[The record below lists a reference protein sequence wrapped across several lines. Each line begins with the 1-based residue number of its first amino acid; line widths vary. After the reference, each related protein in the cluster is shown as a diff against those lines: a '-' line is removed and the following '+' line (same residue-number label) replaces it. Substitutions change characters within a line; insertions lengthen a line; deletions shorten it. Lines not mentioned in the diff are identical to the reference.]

1 MNKRLKALRQNMN
14 MTQEQFAKSLGITS
28 SLLSQYEND
37 IISIP
42 ESIIDK
48 ICSLFFV
55 DKLWLVYG
63 VVKESPLSQ
72 IKRNAIAI
80 IASIDDNLFNHLLQN
95 LLSFMELDMENNIE
109 KKVLSYQK
117 ELEAEKKGQI
127 YTVLLNINDQK
138 ANKKISSP
146 GIYYMGII

>member
-1 MNKRLKALRQNMN
+1 M
-14 MTQEQFAKSLGITS
+14 
-28 SLLSQYEND
+28 
-37 IISIP
+37 
-42 ESIIDK
+42 
-48 ICSLFFV
+48 FFV

-95 LLSFMELDMENNIE
+95 LLSFIELNMENNID

-117 ELEAEKKGQI
+117 ELEAEKKGQT
-127 YTVLLNINDQK
+127 YTVLLNIN
-138 ANKKISSP
+138 AKKLGNILS
-146 GIYYMGII
+146 